1 MKAKDLRQDNLI
13 TLSTDK
19 YKIYK
24 VLRVT
29 NNLVTIDLT
38 HDNWYD
44 ERSFNI
50 KDIRPVKITDELL
63 NKLGFIKEDKGYG
76 DFFSLPL
83 SHYIATLK
91 YNCFIDEYELRI
103 SVKDNTV
110 ILTTVVTYFHKLQNI
125 IYDVVDLEL
134 DIDNIIKSLN
144 K

>member
-1 MKAKDLRQDNLI
+1 MKIKDLREDNLI
-13 TLSTDK
+13 TLSTDR

-44 ERSFNI
+44 ERSFDI

-76 DFFSLPL
+76 DFFSLSL
-83 SHYIATLK
+83 SNFLIILSR
-91 YNCFIDEYELRI
+91 NRFIDEYELRI
-103 SVKDNTV
+103 LTIDNTV
-110 ILTTVVTYFHKLQNI
+110 ILATVVTYFHKLQNI

>member
-1 MKAKDLRQDNLI
+1 M
-13 TLSTDK
+13 S
-19 YKIYK
+19 
-24 VLRVT
+24 RVT

-83 SHYIATLK
+83 SNFLIILS
-91 YNCFIDEYELRI
+91 YNQFINGYELRI

-125 IYDVVDLEL
+125 IYDVVDLEI
-134 DIDNIIKSLN
+134 DIDNIIK
-144 K
+144 